1 MKFWDTQI
9 SLLSQIIALVFSN
22 KFPLIFTIC
31 TTNKQMTHLILLG
44 VRRPRQPG
52 GEDRVL
58 SGDGGGLRDR
68 LGGAVQVIIIMILLS
83 WKL

>member
-31 TTNKQMTHLILLG
+31 TTNKQMTHIIWESFLETHKTTTNLFYMGSFHFNNVQYNLEI
-44 VRRPRQPG
+44 
-52 GEDRVL
+52 RVL
-58 SGDGGGLRDR
+58 EFQID
-68 LGGAVQVIIIMILLS
+68 V
-83 WKL
+83 